1 MKWTIITEAIFRE
14 EKKQERI
21 IYMKRIRKLL
31 PKATIIIIAI
41 VLLLLPA
48 CSNGKAPVSSQIES
62 YTIADSTG
70 DWGYPSPY
78 AHYSRGP
85 GYVRMS
91 FVFETLVW
99 KDVSVFT
106 PQLAEEWEYVAEENA
121 YIFKL
126 RNDVTWHDGTKFT
139 ADDVVFT
146 FDYTRKHLYQWVDN
160 SIVKSAEAID
170 QYTVKLYLS
179 KPYAPF
185 FQDVAGTQPIMPRH
199 IWENIEEPEKFVAP
213 EAVIGTGPYT
223 LADYSKEH
231 GTYLYKVYNDYYLG
245 KPFVDEIKFVKI
257 SAEMIPA
264 ALKEGSVSAGDIPP
278 EVVSEMEDAGLT
290 VITAPVAW
298 NAKMTINHHKEPLSS
313 TQFRQALAYAIN
325 REALVQ
331 ITQRGHALAGSPG
344 MMPPTSDWYNPDIP
358 QYEYDPAR
366 AKQFLEGLGY
376 QMEGGYFTRD
386 GEELS
391 LELIAAADYKEV
403 GQFIKQ
409 QLEEAGVKIN
419 FITMEAKT
427 VDAKVGAWD
436 FDLSV
441 YGHGGLYE
449 PSFLK
454 RVIMDEKFNSARY
467 TSNETLNQ
475 LLKAQLTEMDAEN
488 RKDLVFQIQE
498 VYAEDLPALTL
509 YYPKWYWAHDGTVNL
524 FYTMDG
530 MASGI
535 PIPLNRMAFVK

>member
-1 MKWTIITEAIFRE
+1 VN
-14 EKKQERI
+14 KKVLNLI
-21 IYMKRIRKLL
+21 PKLL
-31 PKATIIIIAI
+31 IPAVI
-41 VLLLLPA
+41 VTLLILPSCTA
-48 CSNGKAPVSSQIES
+48 GTPEISS
-62 YTIADSTG
+62 YTIADSIG
-70 DWGYPSPY
+70 DYGYPSPY
-78 AHYSRGP
+78 THYSRGP
-85 GYVRMS
+85 GYTRMS
-91 FVFETLVW
+91 FIFETLVW
-99 KDVSVFT
+99 KDASGFV
-106 PQLAEEWEYVAEENA
+106 PQLAEEWEYVQGENA

-146 FDYTRKHLYQWVDN
+146 FDYTKQHPYQWVDN

-170 QYTVKLYLS
+170 DYTVKLYLS

-199 IWENIEEPEKFVAP
+199 IWEGIEEPEKFMAP
-213 EAVIGTGPYT
+213 EAVIGTGPYI

-231 GTYLYKVYNDYYLG
+231 GTYLYKAYADYYLG
-245 KPFVDEIKFVKI
+245 KPFVDEIKFVKV

-278 EVVSEMEDAGLT
+278 EVVSEMEDAELT

-298 NAKMTINHHKEPLSS
+298 NAKLSINHHKEPLSS
-313 TQFRQALAYAIN
+313 RQFRQALAYAID
-325 REALVQ
+325 RESLVQ
-331 ITQRGHALAGSPG
+331 ITQRGHGIAGSPG
-344 MMPPTSDWYNPDIP
+344 MIPPTSDWYNPGTP
-358 QYEYDPAR
+358 QYEYDPAK
-366 AKQFLEGLGY
+366 AKQLLEGLGY
-376 QMEGGYFTRD
+376 QMEGAYFTKD
-386 GEELS
+386 GKELS

-409 QLEEAGVKIN
+409 QLEEAGIRID
-419 FITMEAKT
+419 FRTLEAKT

-454 RVIMDEKFNSARY
+454 RVIMDEDFNSARY
-467 TSNETLNQ
+467 TSNEALNQ
-475 LLKAQLTEMDAEN
+475 LLKAQLTEMDAEK
-488 RKDLVFQIQE
+488 RKDMVFQIQE
-498 VYAEDLPALTL
+498 IYAEDLPALTL

>member
-1 MKWTIITEAIFRE
+1 VIVA
-14 EKKQERI
+14 
-21 IYMKRIRKLL
+21 LL
-31 PKATIIIIAI
+31 I
-41 VLLLLPA
+41 LPSCTA
-48 CSNGKAPVSSQIES
+48 GKPEISS

-78 AHYSRGP
+78 THYSRGP
-85 GYVRMS
+85 GYIRLS
-91 FVFETLVW
+91 FIFETLVW
-99 KDVSVFT
+99 KDASGFV
-106 PQLAEEWEYVAEENA
+106 PQLAKEWEYVEEENA

-126 RNDVTWHDGTKFT
+126 RNDVTWHDGTKFA

-146 FDYTRKHLYQWVDN
+146 FDYTKQHPYQWVDN

-170 QYTVKLYLS
+170 EYTVKLYLS

-185 FQDVAGTQPIMPRH
+185 FQDVAGTQPIMPKH
-199 IWENIEEPEKFVAP
+199 IWEDIEEPEKFVAP

-231 GTYLYKVYNDYYLG
+231 GTYLYKAYNDYYLG

-298 NAKMTINHHKEPLSS
+298 NAKLTINHQKEPLSS
-313 TQFRQALAYAIN
+313 KQFRQALAYAID
-325 REALVQ
+325 RESLVQ
-331 ITQRGHALAGSPG
+331 ITQRGHAIAGSPG
-344 MMPPTSDWYNPDIP
+344 MIPPTSDWYNPDTP
-358 QYEYDPAR
+358 QYEYNPVE
-366 AKQFLEGLGY
+366 AKQLLEGLGY
-376 QMEGGYFTRD
+376 QMEGGYFTKD
-386 GEELS
+386 GEELR

-409 QLEEAGVKIN
+409 QLEEAGIKID
-419 FITMEAKT
+419 FRTMEAKT

-436 FDLSV
+436 FDLSI

-449 PSFLK
+449 PSILK
-454 RVIMDEKFNSARY
+454 RVIMDEGFNSARY

-475 LLKAQLTEMDAEN
+475 LLEAQLTEMDAEK

-498 VYAEDLPALTL
+498 IYAEDLPALTL
-509 YYPKWYWAHDGTVNL
+509 YYPKSYSAHDGTINL

-530 MASGI
+530 IATGI
-535 PIPLNRMAFVK
+535 PVPLNRMAFVK